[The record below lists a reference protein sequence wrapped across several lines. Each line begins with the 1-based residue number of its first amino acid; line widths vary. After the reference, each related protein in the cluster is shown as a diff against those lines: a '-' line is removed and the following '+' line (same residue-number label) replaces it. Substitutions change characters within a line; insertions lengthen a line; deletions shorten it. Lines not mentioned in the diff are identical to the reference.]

1 MLWNCLK
8 AINRSELD
16 KNCAVTV
23 KNGELK
29 FYGKRLLIM

>member
-29 FYGKRLLIM
+29 FYGKLA